1 MLMRTSKG
9 PASATDT
16 ASLGAPTVV
25 VILVLMLGATI
36 YLWRARY
43 IRRTTAYASMAILVL
58 AIAVIGVWTYSH
70 PM

>member
-43 IRRTTAYASMAILVL
+43 IRRTTAYALMAILVV

>member
-43 IRRTTAYASMAILVL
+43 IRRTTAYSLMAILVV
-58 AIAVIGVWTYSH
+58 AIAVIGAWTYSH

>member
-16 ASLGAPTVV
+16 ASLGSPTVV